1 MLNLRF
7 KTGIFINI
15 LVLFWCSVTFLNTVY
30 AYEVVR
36 VDQSKIRLS
45 IPPGQSQAGIINI
58 ENPSSERQ
66 FVKIYLEDWYY
77 SPTADGTKEF
87 VLANSTPLSCA
98 SWINFSPAELTLPP
112 FSRGKIH
119 YTVRVPSNVR
129 GGRYAVLFVENL
141 LGLPEAK
148 EGAVSVGLAI
158 RMAVLFYIE
167 AVGTIERA
175 GSIDNLT
182 LKLQPND
189 VLSVSAEFKNT
200 GNVDITAGGTFNI
213 IDRAGVVYA
222 RGEFNDVFT
231 FPGDE
236 AVLQASSS
244 AEHLRPGRYD
254 LIITLD
260 LGKALEGTGHGR
272 GAMLV
277 KEARLEIGE
286 NGQILSAGKLR

>member
-15 LVLFWCSVTFLNTVY
+15 LVLFLCSDFLLRAAC

-36 VDQSKIRLS
+36 VDRSKIRLS

-58 ENPSSERQ
+58 ENPNPEKQ
-66 FVKIYLEDWYY
+66 FVQMYLEDWHY
-77 SPTADGTKEF
+77 SPAADGTKEF

-112 FSRGKIH
+112 FSRNQIH
-119 YTVRVPSNVR
+119 YTVRVPSEAK

-141 LGLPEAK
+141 LGSPEAK
-148 EGAVSVGLAI
+148 EETVSVGLAI

-167 AVGTIERA
+167 VAGTIERS
-175 GSIDNLT
+175 GSIGNLRLELEPGDT
-182 LKLQPND
+182 
-189 VLSVSAEFKNT
+189 LSVSTDFKNT

-213 IDRAGVVYA
+213 IDRTGMVYA
-222 RGEFNDVFT
+222 RGEFNDVYT

-244 AEHLRPGRYD
+244 GEHLRPGRYD

-260 LGKALEGTGHGR
+260 LGKALEGTGLGR

-286 NGQILSAGKLR
+286 NGQILSWGKLR

>member
-1 MLNLRF
+1 MLNRRF
-7 KTGIFINI
+7 KKGIFINI
-15 LVLFWCSVTFLNTVY
+15 LVLFLCNGFLLSVAY

-58 ENPSSERQ
+58 ENPSSEEQ
-66 FVKIYLEDWYY
+66 FVQIYLEDWYY

-98 SWINFSPAELTLPP
+98 SWINFSPAELSLPP

-119 YTVRVPSNVR
+119 YTVRVPSNVK

-141 LGLPEAK
+141 LGQPEAK
-148 EGAVSVGLAI
+148 EGAVGVGLAI

-167 AVGTIERA
+167 VAGTVERS
-175 GSIDNLT
+175 GSIDNLR
-182 LKLQPND
+182 LKLQPDD
-189 VLSVSAEFKNT
+189 VLSVSTEFKNT

-213 IDRAGVVYA
+213 IDSAGMVYA
-222 RGEFNDVFT
+222 RGEFNDVYT
-231 FPGDE
+231 LPGDD

-244 AEHLRPGRYD
+244 GERLRPGGYD
-254 LIITLD
+254 LIVTLD
-260 LGKALEGTGHGR
+260 LGKALEGTGIGK
-272 GAMLV
+272 GVMLV
-277 KEARLEIGE
+277 KEARLEVGE
-286 NGQILSAGKLR
+286 NGQIVSLGRLR